1 MVKPLRATRRAT
13 RRAESVTRT
22 LADIKRTDALDF
34 PKPAEQATTS
44 AESSA
49 DSDNRRSL
57 SAVESTRGSRRSL
70 TLPAKKAGKKISGP
84 YDDDMAAGIIL
95 KKKPLA
101 LALSAKGLVKDAQS
115 IRPNDDIMAEA
126 IILGKNRLVKIIK
139 AYDREMQPR
148 KASLMLA
155 ASLACAFERIQ
166 ADLEDIN
173 RRLLRLELAQQSK
186 EARLDD
192 DGKVGNCR

>member
-1 MVKPLRATRRAT
+1 MVKPLRATRRAM
-13 RRAESVTRT
+13 RRAESATRT

-57 SAVESTRGSRRSL
+57 SAVESTRDSRRSL
-70 TLPAKKAGKKISGP
+70 TLPAKKAGKKINGP
-84 YDDDMAAGIIL
+84 YDDEMAEDLLL

-101 LALSAKGLVKDAQS
+101 LALAAKGPVKWSQS
-115 IRPNDDIMAEA
+115 IRPGDDIMASA
-126 IILGKNRLVKIIK
+126 IILTKKPLVKIRK
-139 AYDREMQPR
+139 PYDGEMQPR

-166 ADLEDIN
+166 ADLDGIN
-173 RRLLRLELAQQSK
+173 RRLLRLELAQQS
-186 EARLDD
+186 EETRLDGG
-192 DGKVGNCR
+192 GKVGDCR

>member
-1 MVKPLRATRRAT
+1 M

-57 SAVESTRGSRRSL
+57 SAVESTRDSRRSL

-84 YDDDMAAGIIL
+84 YDDKMLKDLLL

-101 LALSAKGLVKDAQS
+101 LVLSAKGLVKWAQS
-115 IRPNDDIMAEA
+115 IRPGDDNMAEA
-126 IILGKNRLVKIIK
+126 ILFAKNRLVKIK
-139 AYDREMQPR
+139 QPYDGEMRPR

-166 ADLEDIN
+166 ADLDGIN
-173 RRLLRLELAQQSK
+173 RRLLRLELTQQSK
-186 EARLDD
+186 ETRLDD
-192 DGKVGNCR
+192 DGKVGDCR